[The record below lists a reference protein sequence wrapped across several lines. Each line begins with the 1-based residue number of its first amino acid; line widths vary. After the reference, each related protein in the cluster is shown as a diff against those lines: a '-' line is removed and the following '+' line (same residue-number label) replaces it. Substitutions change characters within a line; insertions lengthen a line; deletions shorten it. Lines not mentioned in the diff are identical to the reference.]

1 MDSSSSSDESSSEE
15 SEKTDEANEISQKGQ
30 TEAEILKRKMVR
42 VARSKKNPDQQ
53 EVEMIDTSSKQKA
66 GNPDKGA
73 KSKVANEVG
82 KKRVRNGS

>member
-42 VARSKKNPDQQ
+42 VARSKKNPDQ
-53 EVEMIDTSSKQKA
+53 
-66 GNPDKGA
+66 
-73 KSKVANEVG
+73 
-82 KKRVRNGS
+82 